1 MIAGIDEAGRG
12 SVIGPLVIGLVAGPS
27 SKFSGR
33 GYKDSKLLTP
43 SRREDFLEM
52 INSSVYSDHI
62 AIGADELNHLMGK
75 GISLNEIEAM
85 KAAVLI
91 DSAPKDVNKVYV
103 DSPDPVPQRFVSRI
117 SKYLKRKDLEIIA
130 EHKAD
135 LNYPVVSAASIVAKV
150 NRDRAIKSIR
160 EELGLSFSSGYPSD
174 ESTIDALKY
183 MLKEKVGYKYIRF
196 KWKTVE
202 NLLSQ
207 QKRLFDFF

>member
-12 SVIGPLVIGLVAGPS
+12 SVIGPLVIGLVAGPP
-27 SKFSGR
+27 SKFEGR
-33 GYKDSKLLTP
+33 GYKDSKLLSPTK
-43 SRREDFLEM
+43 REGFLEN
-52 INSSVYSDHI
+52 ISSSVYSNYI
-62 AIGADELNHLMGK
+62 EIGADELNLLMAK

-85 KAAVLI
+85 KAAALI
-91 DSAPKDVNKVYV
+91 DSAPEEISKVYV

-117 SKYLKRKDLEIIA
+117 TKYLKRKGVEIIA

-150 NRDRAIKSIR
+150 NRDRAIKRIR
-160 EELGLSFSSGYPSD
+160 EELGLTFSSGYPSD
-174 ESTIDALKY
+174 ESTISALKY

-202 NLLSQ
+202 NILSQ
-207 QKRLFDFF
+207 QKKLFDFL